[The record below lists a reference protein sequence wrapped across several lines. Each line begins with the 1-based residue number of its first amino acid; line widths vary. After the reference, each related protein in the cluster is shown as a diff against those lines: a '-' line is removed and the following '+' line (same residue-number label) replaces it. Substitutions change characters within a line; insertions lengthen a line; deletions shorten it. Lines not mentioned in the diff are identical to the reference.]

1 MSAMKNNM
9 FRTGLAAL
17 VILGLIIAAGCDL
30 SSVTGEVSK
39 FIPSEADKQLL
50 KDLPQEF
57 LMLTQAWNILHKDY
71 VDKGKL
77 DPVKMAQGA
86 VRGMVDAVGDP
97 YTNYVAPDAHKMEMS
112 SLTGQYFGIGAYIG
126 KKENRIVVTAPIPG
140 SPAEKAGIKSG
151 DIILK
156 INGESTE
163 NLSTT
168 EAALKIQGPA
178 GTTVKLTIARQGES
192 ALIEKEITRQEIK
205 IPSITSEM
213 RGNIAYIK
221 IQQFVQST
229 NDDFKKVLQ
238 DDLNKGAKGIILDLR
253 NNPGGLLNQAVDIA
267 SHFLLRGIVVKVIDS
282 EGNERP
288 YMVKPGGMAKDVPL
302 IVLVNEGSAS
312 ASEIVAGALQ
322 GNERAKLAGA
332 KTFGKGSVQL
342 IRKMD
347 DGSAIHVT
355 VAKFFTPT
363 GKPIND
369 VGLTPDF
376 PLTLKDDELVKW
388 AEDYLNKQISD
399 RAEPIVTMAY

>member
-1 MSAMKNNM
+1 
-9 FRTGLAAL
+9 
-17 VILGLIIAAGCDL
+17 
-30 SSVTGEVSK
+30 
-39 FIPSEADKQLL
+39 
-50 KDLPQEF
+50 
-57 LMLTQAWNILHKDY
+57 
-71 VDKGKL
+71 
-77 DPVKMAQGA
+77 
-86 VRGMVDAVGDP
+86 
-97 YTNYVAPDAHKMEMS
+97 
-112 SLTGQYFGIGAYIG
+112 
-126 KKENRIVVTAPIPG
+126 
-140 SPAEKAGIKSG
+140 
-151 DIILK
+151 
-156 INGESTE
+156 
-163 NLSTT
+163 
-168 EAALKIQGPA
+168 
-178 GTTVKLTIARQGES
+178 
-192 ALIEKEITRQEIK
+192 
-205 IPSITSEM
+205 M

-288 YMVKPGGMAKDVPL
+288 YMVKQGGMAKDVPL